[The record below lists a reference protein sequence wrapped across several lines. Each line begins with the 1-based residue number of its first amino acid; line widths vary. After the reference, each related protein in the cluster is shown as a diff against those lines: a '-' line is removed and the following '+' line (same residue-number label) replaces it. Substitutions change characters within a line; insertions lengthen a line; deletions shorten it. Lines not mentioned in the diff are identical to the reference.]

1 MKKLWYQSDR
11 VHVALLRCIR
21 YDRRYFYVIKVW
33 KEVKLVFKK
42 VGRFGNKFKINEK
55 INIVLT
61 LNYSVVIS

>member
-1 MKKLWYQSDR
+1 MKKLWYQSDT

-61 LNYSVVIS
+61 LNYSVGS